1 METSNKNKI
10 QVCKGPRCS
19 GRGADKVYASVKEVY
34 EYTQRCECLA
44 KCPKGPNA
52 SVNDEVINFCNESN
66 VVGKIKREL
75 RKTNQSNNDNK
86 EISNSSIDNALD
98 DLF

>member
-1 METSNKNKI
+1 MHNKDKI

-19 GRGADKVYASVKEVY
+19 GRGADKVYSSVKEVY
-34 EYTQRCECLA
+34 EYVERCECLA
-44 KCPKGPNA
+44 KCPKGPNT
-52 SVNDEVINFCNESN
+52 SVNGEVINFCNESN

-75 RKTNQSNNDNK
+75 RRSSEMKPENK
-86 EISNSSIDNALD
+86 EISDSSIDSALD